1 MELLLIFT
9 IIFVVTTSIFFFLSY
24 RKYKY
29 NIDHPQLPP
38 CLKANNK
45 HKNNNINE
53 PLCKNLYVRKQDK
66 DVYIIVPILIG
77 LVAASAFCL
86 IYVLI

>member
-38 CLKANNK
+38 CLKLKDNNK
-45 HKNNNINE
+45 YTNTNE
-53 PLCKNLYVRKQDK
+53 PLCKNLYVRKQHK

-77 LVAASAFCL
+77 LVAASTFCL